1 MSESNVQADLYRPAS
16 SVLEL
21 RGVSCAYDA
30 GRPAVS
36 DISFAAQEG
45 EILCL
50 LGPSGCGKTTIL
62 RAIAGFEPV
71 RSGQIFL
78 SGQLVSSPD
87 QMIPTEDR
95 HVGMV
100 FQEYALFP
108 HLRVQENIA
117 FGLRRLS
124 RSERKVRVQEMLRL
138 VGLEGFERRY
148 PHELSGGQQQRVA
161 LARALVQHPVLLL
174 LDEPFSNLD
183 PDMAGRMR
191 QELHDLLRR
200 TKTTTMLVTHDHDE
214 AFAMADRIAVLN
226 QGRLEQF
233 DTPETIYHMP
243 ATPFVADFVG
253 QADFIPGTVSSG
265 MVHTELGEFPDTL
278 ECEDGTSVVVMI
290 RPDDIH
296 LVPTKAATSHVLSRQ
311 FRGSENIYAVSLP
324 SGQIVHSSQGSTS
337 VYQEGTP
344 VELRVLATHT
354 VLFKQ
359 AGPGQRN
366 ILTLTVRFPPS
377 GTVTSQVPATRHLP
391 TPNRRRRTF
400 EWTRLNNAVDYGII
414 GLLLA
419 LSVWSVAIAVERW
432 LYYRRVDLAQFASQ
446 QTLEIALTKR
456 LVVIGTVAAN
466 APYIGL
472 LGTVLGIMLT
482 FHTMGTSGTMAVN
495 TIMIGLSLA
504 LKATAVGL
512 LVAIPCVVMNNI
524 LRRKVSELVA
534 QYKVMHGSRA

>member
-1 MSESNVQADLYRPAS
+1 MTSDHSTAPNPSEERTFQGNLFTPAS

-21 RGVSCAYDA
+21 RHVSCSYET
-30 GRPAVS
+30 GRPAVQR
-36 DISFAAQEG
+36 ISFAAREG

-78 SGQLVSSPD
+78 SGQLVSAPD
-87 QMIPTEDR
+87 VMTPTENR

-108 HLRVQENIA
+108 HLRVQDNIA
-117 FGLRRLS
+117 FGLRHLART
-124 RSERKVRVQEMLRL
+124 ERAERVQEMLRL
-138 VGLEGFERRY
+138 TGLEGFERRY

-161 LARALVQHPVLLL
+161 LARALVQNPVVLL

-200 TKTTTMLVTHDHDE
+200 TKTTTVLVTHDHDE

-233 DTPETIYHMP
+233 DTPEMMYHMP

-253 QADFIPGTVSSG
+253 QADFIPGTVSKG
-265 MVHTELGEFPDTL
+265 MVYTELGEFPDTI
-278 ECEDGTSVVVMI
+278 ECKDDTAVVVMI

-296 LVPTKAATSHVLSRQ
+296 LVPTENGRSRVLSRQ
-311 FRGSENIYAVSLP
+311 FRGSENLYTVSLP

-337 VYQEGTP
+337 VYQEGTT

-354 VLFKQ
+354 VLF
-359 AGPGQRN
+359 QRAES
-366 ILTLTVRFPPS
+366 T
-377 GTVTSQVPATRHLP
+377 G
-391 TPNRRRRTF
+391 
-400 EWTRLNNAVDYGII
+400 
-414 GLLLA
+414 
-419 LSVWSVAIAVERW
+419 
-432 LYYRRVDLAQFASQ
+432 
-446 QTLEIALTKR
+446 
-456 LVVIGTVAAN
+456 
-466 APYIGL
+466 
-472 LGTVLGIMLT
+472 
-482 FHTMGTSGTMAVN
+482 
-495 TIMIGLSLA
+495 
-504 LKATAVGL
+504 
-512 LVAIPCVVMNNI
+512 
-524 LRRKVSELVA
+524 
-534 QYKVMHGSRA
+534 